1 MDENKELV
9 ETMED
14 YAEEL
19 EASFKRLHEGDI
31 VTGTVVAVTDDQVL
45 VDLKYFAQG
54 VIDRENLSNDP
65 DFNMKEEIQPGDLL
79 TATVI
84 QTDDGEGNVV
94 LSCKEANDRMTW
106 EHFRQLLD
114 ERTPLEVTI
123 SEVVNGRC
131 GCDGGRRARLYTGV
145 ETGCSV
151 CRGSGQLEWKE
162 DSGAGD

>member
-1 MDENKELV
+1 MPDVQNPGRSAGKRAALRLWYLYFRGSVSYTHLNKELV

-84 QTDDGEGNVV
+84 QKM
-94 LSCKEANDRMTW
+94 CIR
-106 EHFRQLLD
+106 
-114 ERTPLEVTI
+114 
-123 SEVVNGRC
+123 
-131 GCDGGRRARLYTGV
+131 
-145 ETGCSV
+145 
-151 CRGSGQLEWKE
+151 
-162 DSGAGD
+162 DSLMHRIRSL

>member
-65 DFNMKEEIQPGDLL
+65 GFNIERRDSAGDLL

-94 LSCKEANDRMTW
+94 LSARRRMT
-106 EHFRQLLD
+106 
-114 ERTPLEVTI
+114 
-123 SEVVNGRC
+123 G
-131 GCDGGRRARLYTGV
+131 
-145 ETGCSV
+145 
-151 CRGSGQLEWKE
+151 
-162 DSGAGD
+162 

>member
-84 QTDDGEGNVV
+84 QTDDGEGRWYTAVFIRRMVRNIRICGTRWKNCSSTMQRSI
-94 LSCKEANDRMTW
+94 LSQR
-106 EHFRQLLD
+106 HR
-114 ERTPLEVTI
+114 
-123 SEVVNGRC
+123 
-131 GCDGGRRARLYTGV
+131 
-145 ETGCSV
+145 
-151 CRGSGQLEWKE
+151 
-162 DSGAGD
+162 

>member
-54 VIDRENLSNDP
+54 VIDRPAHGNGNSDRRRRGQCRFIP
-65 DFNMKEEIQPGDLL
+65 QG
-79 TATVI
+79 
-84 QTDDGEGNVV
+84 GE
-94 LSCKEANDRMTW
+94 
-106 EHFRQLLD
+106 
-114 ERTPLEVTI
+114 
-123 SEVVNGRC
+123 
-131 GCDGGRRARLYTGV
+131 
-145 ETGCSV
+145 
-151 CRGSGQLEWKE
+151 
-162 DSGAGD
+162 

>member
-65 DFNMKEEIQPGDLL
+65 DFKYEGRDSAGRPAHGNGNSDRRRRGQCRFIPQG
-79 TATVI
+79 
-84 QTDDGEGNVV
+84 GE
-94 LSCKEANDRMTW
+94 
-106 EHFRQLLD
+106 
-114 ERTPLEVTI
+114 
-123 SEVVNGRC
+123 
-131 GCDGGRRARLYTGV
+131 
-145 ETGCSV
+145 
-151 CRGSGQLEWKE
+151 
-162 DSGAGD
+162 

>member
-65 DFNMKEEIQPGDLL
+65 DFHAKEELQPGDIIE
-79 TATVI
+79 ATVVR
-84 QTDDGEGNVV
+84 TDDGHGNIE
-94 LSCKEANDRMTW
+94 LSKKEANEVLAWDKLREMMEQQTVVTVRIK
-106 EHFRQLLD
+106 ESVPSGVVAF
-114 ERTPLEVTI
+114 LEGI
-123 SEVVNGRC
+123 
-131 GCDGGRRARLYTGV
+131 RAL
-145 ETGCSV
+145 S
-151 CRGSGQLEWKE
+151 LIHI
-162 DSGAGD
+162 